1 MTKYQQYAKLKAEI
15 KEREAQAKQL
25 EIDLINELSDME
37 GNKLQTDFA
46 TFSLIGKKK
55 FEYSPEL
62 QEKESIAKEQIKLL
76 KHKEEFDGT
85 AKCLQDGWMLRCQ
98 LTK

>member
-1 MTKYQQYAKLKAEI
+1 MTKYQEYALLKAEI
-15 KEREAQAKQL
+15 KEREAKAKQL
-25 EIDLINELSDME
+25 EIELITELSDMD
-37 GNKLQTDFA
+37 GNKLKTDFA
-46 TFSLIGKKK
+46 TFSLMSKKK
-55 FEYSPEL
+55 FEYSLSL

-85 AKCLQDGWMLRCQ
+85 AKCLQDGWMLRCT